1 MRNFPNQIDLWLSLG
16 GCLGHIDFCGK
27 ASTYGRHLFEVW
39 VLICELIEKG
49 VSSLVSLLCAWKHWS
64 SDPASPGTPGLQMH

>member
-1 MRNFPNQIDLWLSLG
+1 MANVAYMLCGVWLAGRKGLNERGRDLELISLA
-16 GCLGHIDFCGK
+16 CADI
-27 ASTYGRHLFEVW
+27 
-39 VLICELIEKG
+39 LIEKG